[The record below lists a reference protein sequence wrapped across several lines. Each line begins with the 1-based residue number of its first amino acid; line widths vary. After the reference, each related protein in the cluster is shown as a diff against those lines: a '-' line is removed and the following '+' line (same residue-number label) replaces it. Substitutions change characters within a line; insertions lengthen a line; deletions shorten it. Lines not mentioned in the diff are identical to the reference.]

1 MSVVGVPDAEARAAL
16 ATAGVPLVVVDPRR
30 RPPEDVLSVGAANF
44 LALLDRAAPAGHRGS
59 PASAHRYGTIL
70 SVRMRATT
78 PPGSLV
84 KITGFPGAKVCLAK
98 NSKAL

>member
-1 MSVVGVPDAEARAAL
+1 
-16 ATAGVPLVVVDPRR
+16 
-30 RPPEDVLSVGAANF
+30 
-44 LALLDRAAPAGHRGS
+44 
-59 PASAHRYGTIL
+59 
-70 SVRMRATT
+70 MRATT